1 MKPQQKE
8 RIQSKRAVVAIQTAS
23 TNEVKQKNKIKKA
36 NNNKTVEIHAKNPVD
51 KIRILVVE
59 DQHIVRE
66 GMVAI
71 LSLQTDMEI
80 VGEAENG
87 VEAVALARKTKPDV
101 ILLDMVM
108 PLQDGLTTIPLLK
121 EVSPNFRILI
131 LSSFAHSNQV
141 YQAIR
146 TGALGYLLKD
156 TPRIQ
161 LLQAIREV
169 ARGQASLQPAIAMK
183 VIHDFQK
190 SNTNNGMINERLTQR
205 EMETLKL
212 IARGLSNQEIAIEMV
227 VNERTIAKY
236 VSSILNK
243 LHLVNRTQ
251 VALYAL
257 REGLAFSAN

>member
-1 MKPQQKE
+1 M
-8 RIQSKRAVVAIQTAS
+8 
-23 TNEVKQKNKIKKA
+23 N
-36 NNNKTVEIHAKNPVD
+36 

-71 LSLQTDMEI
+71 LSLQADMEI

-87 VEAVALARKTKPDV
+87 IQAVQLARKTKPDV

-121 EVSPNFRILI
+121 AISPNFRILV
-131 LSSFAHSNQV
+131 LSSFAQSSQV
-141 YQAIR
+141 YQAIK

-169 ARGQASLQPAIAMK
+169 ARGQASLSPSIAMK
-183 VIHDFQK
+183 VISDFEK
-190 SNTNNGMINERLTQR
+190 PNTNGGGLSNEHLTQR
-205 EMETLKL
+205 EMETLRL
-212 IARGLSNQEIAIEMV
+212 IARGLSNQEIALTMV

-243 LHLVNRTQ
+243 LHLANRTQ
-251 VALYAL
+251 AALYAL
-257 REGLAFSAN
+257 REGLALSPN